1 MSNNHS
7 TKSGDRIYM
16 DANSPF
22 MEREKAASM
31 GTVQSSKEQ
40 FGTGKCVPASWGMCN
55 MSGCI
60 CFLFYKYDKIEG
72 TF

>member
-1 MSNNHS
+1 
-7 TKSGDRIYM
+7 
-16 DANSPF
+16 
-22 MEREKAASM
+22 M

-40 FGTGKCVPASWGMCN
+40 FGTGKCVPASSGMCN

-60 CFLFYKYDKIEG
+60 CFLFYKYDKIEE

>member
-1 MSNNHS
+1 ME
-7 TKSGDRIYM
+7 R
-16 DANSPF
+16 
-22 MEREKAASM
+22 EREKAASM
-31 GTVQSSKEQ
+31 GTVQSLKEQ
-40 FGTGKCVPASWGMCN
+40 FGTGKPVPASWGKCN